1 MKKTRIIY
9 WLYIFFLFLFV
20 VMVMV
25 DPTNQLYH
33 KKEILFVLLLGLTV
47 FLQRIRIYKDV
58 VYSYAAL
65 VLLALTSASMGAVFF
80 GMDANLAFPY
90 IKALLFGLVFLSL
103 SKLPVRR
110 ILELNYWV
118 GLSLSIF
125 IILLLLSFFV
135 GIINMSGLIGKMIDT
150 ETVMVARR
158 DLFGIQ
164 IPMFF
169 YKTMPFCFF
178 ALIYALRHKKW
189 LSAIIILAPIF
200 YGGSRTP
207 MLMALAIIA
216 YLLYDRKSKYLRVF
230 IGAAGALALVYLV
243 MMLLSPAYS
252 DGGDEIKGGVA
263 SFLIGNASIVGH
275 GIGAEY
281 WDPVRGELKTS
292 TEMTYFEMLYQYG
305 WIIFP
310 FVLFIFARPF
320 FVMYKRENG
329 VLVRDFAVA
338 YLLYLVNAGTN
349 PLLINSTG
357 MYVFACALT
366 VAAKCRRSMRVRARV
381 RAIA

>member
-1 MKKTRIIY
+1 
-9 WLYIFFLFLFV
+9 
-20 VMVMV
+20 MVMV